1 MEIGKLNRRITIQSI
16 PPVVQNAEGEDVQ
29 GEPIDVWPNV
39 AARFLPTTGREFGG
53 REFEQARQ
61 MSGERNGIVEIH
73 YRSGV
78 TREHRI
84 LYGERVLNIVLVDD
98 VQEQHEVLH
107 LHWKEAT

>member
-1 MEIGKLNRRITIQSI
+1 MEVGKLNRRITIQI
-16 PPVVQNAEGEDVQ
+16 VPMIDVDGEDVR

-39 AARFLPTTGREFGG
+39 AARFLPITG

-61 MSGERNGIVEIH
+61 MSGERDGIIEIH

-84 LYGERVLNIVLVDD
+84 LYGERILNIVFVDD
-98 VQEQHEVLH
+98 VREQHEVLH